1 MILKTINKT
10 LYLAMISLSLISLVS
25 CALNSYVKKGSSFNP
40 DDWDKIIVF
49 PFTGSRG
56 FTYLATEAFTFHIKA
71 KDHFM
76 IIPAETAYASIKELG
91 VQVEDNFI
99 TIENA
104 RLVAQHLDAQALIL
118 GNIKTLKK
126 GKSIDAVAS
135 VKVIDVKT
143 GQIVT
148 ESYRPSNLKVKRS
161 EEQCVII
168 SVSNAS
174 VDINEF
180 LVETAG
186 KKKTGMEQNTTENDI
201 TTFKDLDESL

>member
-1 MILKTINKT
+1 MVLGLGAGDKSTLAALNIETKSALKTVYET
-10 LYLAMISLSLISLVS
+10 
-25 CALNSYVKKGSSFNP
+25 VKAIRMLWT
-40 DDWDKIIVF
+40 DDNVNYSGEIVN
-49 PFTGSRG
+49 
-56 FTYLATEAFTFHIKA
+56 L
-71 KDHFM
+71 
-76 IIPAETAYASIKELG
+76 
-91 VQVEDNFI
+91 
-99 TIENA
+99 ENA

-201 TTFKDLDESL
+201 TTFEDLDESQ